1 MGEKEKMPADLA
13 GWEQGKNAFF
23 KFTEK
28 DFAGSALARKSWG
41 VLGYNIFA
49 SLSFLLKINKYFSFL
64 LHPPSLCRGML
75 D

>member
-28 DFAGSALARKSWG
+28 DFAGSALAWKSCASWG
-41 VLGYNIFA
+41 TIF
-49 SLSFLLKINKYFSFL
+49 LPKFVFPLKNK
-64 LHPPSLCRGML
+64 
-75 D
+75 